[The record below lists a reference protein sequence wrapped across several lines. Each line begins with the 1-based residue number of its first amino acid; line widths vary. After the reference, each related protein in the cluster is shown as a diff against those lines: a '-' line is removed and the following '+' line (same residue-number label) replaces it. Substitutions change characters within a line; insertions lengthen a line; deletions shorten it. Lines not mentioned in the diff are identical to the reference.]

1 MNDVNETIEV
11 EIVYDPSTHREKL
24 RKIGECTSTL
34 KNAKAGNTTM
44 VFDLMGIFP
53 KLKEA
58 ECLIEYFEVLR
69 KHGANFGVI
78 VSKDTIKELKDLQEA
93 VDVIRSAATREFNKC
108 RTSRWNSSGR

>member
-44 VFDLMGIFP
+44 EI
-53 KLKEA
+53 
-58 ECLIEYFEVLR
+58 
-69 KHGANFGVI
+69 
-78 VSKDTIKELKDLQEA
+78 
-93 VDVIRSAATREFNKC
+93 
-108 RTSRWNSSGR
+108 GRAHV